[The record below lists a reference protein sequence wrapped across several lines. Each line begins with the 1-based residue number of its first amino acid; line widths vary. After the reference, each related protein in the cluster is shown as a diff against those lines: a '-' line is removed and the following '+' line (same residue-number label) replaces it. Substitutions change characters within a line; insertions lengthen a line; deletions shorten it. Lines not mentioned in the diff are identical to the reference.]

1 MRGQKENGKIKAMLP
16 CLLCGC
22 NRPVR
27 QYAPSSNPSGT
38 SEPLTPSPPIPK
50 WLDVHGQELIPRFQ
64 CYSVSGVLLLF
75 KLYTFNGSYS
85 QVLSLCIAEMFK
97 SLLFYIQNSKLLRL
111 NIARTVEGA
120 TSSMSTKMAVIV
132 CTVVQYAV

>member
-1 MRGQKENGKIKAMLP
+1 M
-16 CLLCGC
+16 
-22 NRPVR
+22 V
-27 QYAPSSNPSGT
+27 
-38 SEPLTPSPPIPK
+38 
-50 WLDVHGQELIPRFQ
+50 
-64 CYSVSGVLLLF
+64 YSIFLLF
-75 KLYTFNGSYS
+75 KLYSFNGTYS
-85 QVLSLCIAEMFK
+85 EVLSLFFAEMFK